1 MLAASSG
8 GTTCVSKVLLEVWV
22 WAGTKFPEDLTE
34 HAEAEFGVSGGE
46 VEAPDEAT
54 NFFLRGG
61 GGARLQVAAGT
72 ESVEQER
79 SEALEVAGSSGDGLF
94 RMRGGFGIARE
105 FVEADGYRLA
115 EVHGAVLFAR
125 GDAQKPV
132 AVAEVFVREPPLLR
146 TEEQGD
152 AGRGKA
158 FADEGPTL
166 FEAPDRVLQFAAASG
181 RGSDDEGAVRDRFRH
196 GFELLGADEH
206 R

>member
-1 MLAASSG
+1 MPRQSSASAAERWRRRTRRRIFSSVG
-8 GTTCVSKVLLEVWV
+8 
-22 WAGTKFPEDLTE
+22 
-34 HAEAEFGVSGGE
+34 
-46 VEAPDEAT
+46 
-54 NFFLRGG
+54 
-61 GGARLQVAAGT
+61 
-72 ESVEQER
+72 
-79 SEALEVAGSSGDGLF
+79 
-94 RMRGGFGIARE
+94 
-105 FVEADGYRLA
+105 ADGYRLA

-132 AVAEVFVREPPLLR
+132 AVAEVFVGEPPLLR

-158 FADEGPTL
+158 FADEGRTL

-181 RGSDDEGAVRDRFRH
+181 RSPDDEGTVGDGFGH